1 MDDDIAEVV
10 RHILEEDQAG
20 NSRLQIQAPT
30 NQPPGYV
37 DAIMTRAIV
46 KLLQTGTF
54 SKTVTFGDKRFTWNQ
69 VLVIIYN
76 QKNATV

>member
-1 MDDDIAEVV
+1 MEDDIAEVIK
-10 RHILEEDQAG
+10 HILEEDRAG
-20 NSRLQIQAPT
+20 NNRLQIEAST

-54 SKTVTFGDKRFTWNQ
+54 SKTITLGDKRFTWS
-69 VLVIIYN
+69 
-76 QKNATV
+76 